1 MCSTPKMKL
10 SYGNR
15 LDRVWFMTK
24 TRQDNDLI
32 DRIGLVYAKNDIELS
47 RLIWLTVIYDE
58 NETGQWLDQLYRCRL
73 HKNQNRIVRTYRT
86 RCGMLPKP
94 NKTMTWSTIQ
104 VGFTLK
110 KKIEL
115 SWPIGLSAIYDENQ
129 RGQRCDRSYRLV
141 YSKTKTKLLSLIL
154 LGDVCDENQ
163 IGQWLDRSYRYYLRQ
178 KWYWFIMIDRIK
190 CDLWWKPYKTT
201 TL

>member
-1 MCSTPKMKL
+1 MCSTPKTKL

-32 DRIGLVYAKNDIELS
+32 DHIGLVYVKNDIELS
-47 RLIWLTVIYDE
+47 RLIWLTVIYDK

-73 HKNQNRIVRTYRT
+73 HKNQNWIVRTYRT

-104 VGFTLK
+104 VRFTLK
-110 KKIEL
+110 KKL
-115 SWPIGLSAIYDENQ
+115 SYHDQLDLVQSMTKIKEDNDVIDHIG
-129 RGQRCDRSYRLV
+129 LV
-141 YSKTKTKLLSLIL
+141 YSKTKTKLLSPIL

-178 KWYWFIMIDRIK
+178 KWYWVVMIDWIE
-190 CDLWWKPYKTT
+190 CDLWRKPYKTI